1 MYLELG
7 ILPIKYI
14 NIEKRLKFLRYI
26 LNQSKISMIRKVY
39 EALKSESRKGDFVY
53 LVQKDI
59 EAIKKDLS
67 EEEIKNT
74 SKYEWKKLV
83 MEKVAEAAL
92 E

>member
-74 SKYEWKKLV
+74 SKYEWKNL
-83 MEKVAEAAL
+83 
-92 E
+92 